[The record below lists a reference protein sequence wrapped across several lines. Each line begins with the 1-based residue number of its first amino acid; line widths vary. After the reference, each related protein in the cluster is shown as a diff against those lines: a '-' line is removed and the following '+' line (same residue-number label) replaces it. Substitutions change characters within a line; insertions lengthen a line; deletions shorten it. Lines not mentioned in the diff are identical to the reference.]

1 LFPLCEQ
8 CHYGLFESK
17 SEKEERKIH
26 GKGWDEYT
34 VDYNMYT
41 HEPLRRWFAED
52 NRLQQYNERY
62 YERRDPTDAKGYQK
76 YWIQRKEWEDYL
88 IT

>member
-1 LFPLCEQ
+1 
-8 CHYGLFESK
+8 
-17 SEKEERKIH
+17 
-26 GKGWDEYT
+26 
-34 VDYNMYT
+34 MYT